1 MTLDEIL
8 QEMRTRILD
17 NVSVT
22 PASWIDSALM
32 LNVLAEDIDNELAGY
47 EALMA
52 EKRVEYIRKDHSAA
66 ASKELAKSDIDYK
79 DYLYLRAKR
88 KRVDDYIML
97 AKKRAVVK
105 EI

>member
-8 QEMRTRILD
+8 QVMRKRIID
-17 NVSVT
+17 NVQVS

-32 LNVLAEDIDNELAGY
+32 LNVLSEDIDNELAGY
-47 EALMA
+47 EAHMA

-66 ASKELAKSDIDYK
+66 ASKELARSDIDYK
-79 DYLYLRAKR
+79 DNLYLKAKR

-97 AKKRAVVK
+97 AKKRAIVPN
-105 EI
+105 I